1 MRICRPLLAPS
12 LPELTLTPVVHL
24 RASQIDRRSTDEPD
38 SELGGAMARSLALS
52 PAVRA
57 APSIEIC
64 RCEMTLGT
72 FSASSVR
79 RTPVRCGPPC
89 PPRSAA
95 AASPSRA
102 PAHAPRSAV
111 AVLPERIRRSEK
123 RRRDRMRNAPAL
135 TSSSSRSIFSAQP
148 TRPRPS
154 AAAGRC
160 SSQANAGASARGEGA
175 RGEGARGEGARG
187 DQGERRGA
195 VHAAPR
201 RHRRELARAKGR
213 SPVEA
218 RGDRVSPD
226 VLSFY
231 VGGMPRN

>member
-1 MRICRPLLAPS
+1 
-12 LPELTLTPVVHL
+12 
-24 RASQIDRRSTDEPD
+24 
-38 SELGGAMARSLALS
+38 
-52 PAVRA
+52 
-57 APSIEIC
+57 
-64 RCEMTLGT
+64 MTLGT

-79 RTPVRCGPPC
+79 RAPVRCGPPC
-89 PPRSAA
+89 PPALRRGRVALSL
-95 AASPSRA
+95 A
-102 PAHAPRSAV
+102 PAHAPQSAV

-160 SSQANAGASARGEGA
+160 SSQADAGASARGEGV

-213 SPVEA
+213 SPAEA

-231 VGGMPRN
+231 VRGDAAELVLCTCRF